1 VYKIAL
7 NVGEETLRNLLQI
20 QYIYISPTNFVDL
33 SARSYLRI
41 NYSEEISTF
50 GERQKFENEET
61 QI

>member
-1 VYKIAL
+1 M
-7 NVGEETLRNLLQI
+7 
-20 QYIYISPTNFVDL
+20 